1 MGMHHPNH
9 QQMPY
14 HNNNRGPPPSH
25 NRDPY
30 GRWER
35 GPPRGLPHPGP
46 YQHRGGGRRPPD
58 RPPPSWGPRG
68 GPGPRGGNHGYNG
81 GGGRGE
87 RRGRSR
93 SFSRSLSSSSSRSSR
108 SRSHSHSSHS
118 RSHSH
123 SSRSR
128 SHSHSSDSRSRGR
141 RRSRS
146 VSHGRSMSSRSSHS
160 SRSTRSSRSRSR
172 SASSHSRSH
181 SRGSSRSRSTSSHSR
196 SPSHSRSHS
205 RSSSRGKSRSRS
217 RSKEPS
223 SPTTTT
229 ITKQTTVKTEPKDEQ
244 EGPTTDDNAPKDT
257 NSHDKKD
264 DKDKKRSRSSSHN
277 HDPKRSR
284 RSSRHSKSTSRERPR
299 KRNHEDVNHNK
310 DETTTNNQDNSDNHV
325 EEDNSPLTKD
335 QRTIFVSQL
344 VMRAEERDLRR
355 YFRSVIGRSSSAC
368 VKDVIL
374 LRDKRTGRHKGIAYV
389 ELARL
394 SHVPT
399 AVAMNGQ
406 VPDFQRF
413 PILIKANNN
422 HHPTQPQD
430 SSLSSPMTAM
440 MGGALLPGSTPG
452 MIMTNTMTSSTPLLG
467 TMSVPSS
474 LGMMVG
480 GVQHVAQKVYVGNI
494 DRAVSQAQ
502 LYALFSQFG
511 SLDKVLLQMDPATG
525 LSKGFAFLTFPDP
538 NIAYLAIQTM
548 SGQPLAG
555 RPL

>member
-1 MGMHHPNH
+1 
-9 QQMPY
+9 
-14 HNNNRGPPPSH
+14 
-25 NRDPY
+25 
-30 GRWER
+30 
-35 GPPRGLPHPGP
+35 
-46 YQHRGGGRRPPD
+46 
-58 RPPPSWGPRG
+58 
-68 GPGPRGGNHGYNG
+68 
-81 GGGRGE
+81 
-87 RRGRSR
+87 
-93 SFSRSLSSSSSRSSR
+93 
-108 SRSHSHSSHS
+108 
-118 RSHSH
+118 
-123 SSRSR
+123 
-128 SHSHSSDSRSRGR
+128 
-141 RRSRS
+141 
-146 VSHGRSMSSRSSHS
+146 
-160 SRSTRSSRSRSR
+160 
-172 SASSHSRSH
+172 
-181 SRGSSRSRSTSSHSR
+181 
-196 SPSHSRSHS
+196 
-205 RSSSRGKSRSRS
+205 
-217 RSKEPS
+217 
-223 SPTTTT
+223 
-229 ITKQTTVKTEPKDEQ
+229 
-244 EGPTTDDNAPKDT
+244 
-257 NSHDKKD
+257 
-264 DKDKKRSRSSSHN
+264 
-277 HDPKRSR
+277 
-284 RSSRHSKSTSRERPR
+284 
-299 KRNHEDVNHNK
+299 
-310 DETTTNNQDNSDNHV
+310 V

-355 YFRSVIGRSSSAC
+355 YFRSVIGRSSSC

-413 PILIKANNN
+413 PILIKAN
-422 HHPTQPQD
+422 HPTPQD

-452 MIMTNTMTSSTPLLG
+452 MIMTNTTTSSTPLLG
-467 TMSVPSS
+467 TMLPSSSS

-494 DRAVSQAQ
+494 DRAVTQAQ

-511 SLDKVLLQMDPATG
+511 PLDKVLLQMDPATG